1 MVFKT
6 IDVGSSPTS
15 LVISNNTVN
24 FFKNM
29 FNVNFLKNNKS
40 NFFKNSILEVSVWGV
55 CISSF
60 ADDSDITYIHFTK
73 NLINLKKKLNC
84 LFLRKNKTFNKGRY
98 SRNRQVYRTGVY
110 LCFYINIIV
119 LYTLWFFF
127 YKFTIKFT
135 YLWWL
140 FIIFPASFVFSK
152 SLKYNLFS
160 KNEFLF
166 FLKKYFFWLSFFFTF
181 FKK

>member
-15 LVISNNTVN
+15 LVISNTVVN

-29 FNVNFLKNNKS
+29 FNVNFLLKNKS
-40 NFFKNSILEVSVWGV
+40 TFLKNSILEISVKGV
-55 CISSF
+55 GIS
-60 ADDSDITYIHFTK
+60 ACVDDSDITYIHITK
-73 NLINLKKKLNC
+73 NLINLKKNLNC
-84 LFLRKNKTFNKGRY
+84 FFLRKNKTFNKGRY
-98 SRNRQVYRTGVY
+98 SRNRQIYRTGVY
-110 LCFYINIIV
+110 LCFYINIIA

-140 FIIFPASFVFSK
+140 FIVFPASFVFSK

-160 KNEFLF
+160 KNEFF
-166 FLKKYFFWLSFFFTF
+166 FLIKKYFYWLNFFFF
-181 FKK
+181 F